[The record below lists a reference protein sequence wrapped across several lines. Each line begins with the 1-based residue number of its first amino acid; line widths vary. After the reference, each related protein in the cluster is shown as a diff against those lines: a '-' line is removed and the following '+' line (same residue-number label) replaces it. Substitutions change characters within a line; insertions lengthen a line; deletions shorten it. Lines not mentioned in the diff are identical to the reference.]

1 MSATTTANLALVP
14 AFVALFFAAQAVST
28 GPDDIDAARDMA
40 ASTRDA
46 ITTAR
51 QQADE
56 FKRIKAHTEA
66 IAWSKCKEF
75 HGNAAQVYEV
85 RGESY
90 FVCRRLVGV
99 L

>member
-1 MSATTTANLALVP
+1 MNTTAANLGL
-14 AFVALFFAAQAVST
+14 VALFVGVFFAAQALST

-40 ASTRDA
+40 ASSRDA
-46 ITTAR
+46 VNEAR
-51 QQADE
+51 RQSEE

-66 IAWSKCKEF
+66 MAWSKCTEL
-75 HGNAAQVYEV
+75 HGNAAQVYEI
-85 RGESY
+85 RGTGD

>member
-1 MSATTTANLALVP
+1 MTTFQQWFAALG
-14 AFVALFFAAQAVST
+14 FVLFFYGAHGLVT

-40 ASTRDA
+40 ASKRDS
-46 ITTAR
+46 IKEAR
-51 QQADE
+51 RQAEE

-66 IAWSKCKEF
+66 IAWSKYKAI

-85 RGESY
+85 RGEEY